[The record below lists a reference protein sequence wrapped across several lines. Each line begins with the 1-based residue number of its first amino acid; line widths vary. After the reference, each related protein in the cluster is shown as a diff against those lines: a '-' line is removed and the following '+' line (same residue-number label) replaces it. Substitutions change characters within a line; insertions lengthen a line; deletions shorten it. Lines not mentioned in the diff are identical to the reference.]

1 MRWLDAIRNDSTSPS
16 TAAVMAPATGPNTRA
31 DAKMNVSAIE
41 KLMGMPGT
49 RSVAQLLATVSARKN
64 HHFESMDAAGQ
75 RHDRTTPRPAP
86 SRITPR
92 T

>member
-1 MRWLDAIRNDSTSPS
+1 MRKDRTRPS

-41 KLMGMPGT
+41 KLIGMPGT

-64 HHFESMDAAGQ
+64 HHFASMDDWASA
-75 RHDRTTPRPAP
+75 RTDTTPRPAP
-86 SRITPR
+86 RRITPR